1 MPVSLSSTCKVTKIK
16 HQEVVP
22 DMNQNSFDKK
32 NTKGKETVD
41 AEIQGKRNEVSRET
55 KCSKEEE
62 AGEEEDNEEEEKIE
76 SFLVLCCPPH
86 SRLPAHVAQQPRILE
101 L

>member
-1 MPVSLSSTCKVTKIK
+1 
-16 HQEVVP
+16 
-22 DMNQNSFDKK
+22 MNQNSFDKK
-32 NTKGKETVD
+32 NRKGKEIVD
-41 AEIQGKRNEVSRET
+41 AEIQDKSNEVSRET
-55 KCSKEEE
+55 RCSKEEE
-62 AGEEEDNEEEEKIE
+62 EDEEDKEEEEKIE